1 MGPIHDDAKEALNI
15 LLGRERDAV
24 SPWDDHAI
32 SEASLEEGIQDIQM
46 AVEEGLQEIEE
57 GKNMDSDE
65 ESDEDSHKE

>member
-1 MGPIHDDAKEALNI
+1 
-15 LLGRERDAV
+15 
-24 SPWDDHAI
+24 
-32 SEASLEEGIQDIQM
+32 M